1 MENWKNIS
9 LSEENQQRLSR
20 LDAKKE
26 RLDQLRPFPTAVVN
40 NIRESLDIE
49 WIHSSNS
56 IEGNTLTLKETQ
68 MVIQDGITVSG
79 KTLREHFEA
88 VNHKDA
94 IEYIEQLVTPIYTL
108 RERDVLN
115 VHELIM
121 DKIDKEFAGRLRNAG
136 VRISGA
142 QFLPPNARK
151 VPDLL
156 EELIDWVTKS
166 QDIHPLVLAAIFHH
180 RFVYIHPF
188 FDGNGRTV
196 RLLFN
201 LLLMKEGYPPGI
213 ILASDRKRYYKAL
226 KDADQE
232 SLDKLLELTLQAVT
246 RSTDIYLNNL
256 EDIAGDFAPI
266 SDIVK
271 EPSIPYGQEYV
282 SLLARKGQI
291 DAYKEGR
298 VWFTSK
304 DAIKKYLKSKGKLE
318 E

>member
-40 NIRESLDIE
+40 NISESLDIE

-94 IEYIEQLVTPIYTL
+94 IEYIEQIVTPGYTL

-136 VRISGA
+136 VRISGV

-226 KDADQE
+226 NDADQR
-232 SLDKLLELTLQAVT
+232 SLDKLLELTIQAIT

-282 SLLARKGQI
+282 SLLARKGKI

>member
-1 MENWKNIS
+1 MS
-9 LSEENQQRLSR
+9 VSEENSQRLSR
-20 LDAKKE
+20 LEAKKE
-26 RLDQLRPFPTAVVN
+26 RLDQLRPFPSAVVN

-94 IEYIEQLVTPIYTL
+94 IEYIEQLISPNYTL

-156 EELIDWVTKS
+156 EELIDWVANS
-166 QDIHPLVLAAIFHH
+166 QDFHPIVQAAIFHH

-226 KDADQE
+226 KDADQGN
-232 SLDKLLELTLQAVT
+232 LDKLLELTLQAVT

-271 EPSIPYGQEYV
+271 EPAIPYGQEYV

-304 DAIKKYLKSKGKLE
+304 DAITKYLKSKGKLKN
-318 E
+318 